1 MTTRTRESISSGI
14 YLYRVKG
21 ANGDEQT
28 GKFAV
33 IKGQR

>member
-1 MTTRTRESISSGI
+1 MTTRSGESISSGLYI
-14 YLYRVKG
+14 YRVK
-21 ANGDEQT
+21 DEYGSEKL